1 MSRIFGDLFD
11 FHDEKLD
18 IFELAEEFSF
28 FSEQMDEKE
37 KREVF
42 EAEEL
47 AADDFDLDDFQNGG
61 NSNVNNLF
69 YTYRN
74 TISVRISQ
82 KQECD

>member
-1 MSRIFGDLFD
+1 MNRIFGDLFD

-61 NSNVNNLF
+61 NSNINNLF

>member
-1 MSRIFGDLFD
+1 MNRIFGDLFD

-61 NSNVNNLF
+61 DSNVNNYFTLIGTQ
-69 YTYRN
+69 Y
-74 TISVRISQ
+74 Q
-82 KQECD
+82 

>member
-1 MSRIFGDLFD
+1 MT
-11 FHDEKLD
+11 KNW

-61 NSNVNNLF
+61 NSNINNLF

>member
-1 MSRIFGDLFD
+1 MNRIFGDLFD

>member
-1 MSRIFGDLFD
+1 MSITKRLASERMVAMNRIFGDLFD

-47 AADDFDLDDFQNGG
+47 AADDFDLDDF
-61 NSNVNNLF
+61 
-69 YTYRN
+69 
-74 TISVRISQ
+74 
-82 KQECD
+82 

>member
-1 MSRIFGDLFD
+1 MNRIFGDLFD

-61 NSNVNNLF
+61 DSNVNNLF